1 MIEQIEE
8 IVCAGEGLEPEEIH
22 VPSRETLVKEAR
34 QIVMYLAKIETRLPQ
49 RIIGAYFGLDHATSY
64 NAFVRISNLIKTEPL
79 FKLKIDEYQKQVKE
93 VITEITKE
101 DVITA
106 TFNSLVVNINIMEVR
121 LLSMQK
127 SLNKLKIEL
136 ENLK

>member
-1 MIEQIEE
+1 MQE
-8 IVCAGEGLEPEEIH
+8 IKI
-22 VPSRETLVKEAR
+22 T
-34 QIVMYLAKIETRLPQ
+34 YLNFNRRK
-49 RIIGAYFGLDHATSY
+49 FM
-64 NAFVRISNLIKTEPL
+64 KL